1 MPAVNPTRIK
11 GQIEELIK
19 VYHTPRVFHRRLQD
33 LFSLYA
39 NRVLHQG
46 DTPQPVIVSPKYH
59 LPPPLIRQLHTDLKP
74 RIIKSPH
81 ASLELGDEL
90 WPDPHYEIKQLAIYM
105 LGHVVLDEPDPIII
119 RIKNWLD
126 PELDD
131 GLKSD
136 LLSTG
141 TMTLQNKF
149 PAAWENLIQFLLNHK
164 DPTMIAY
171 GLRGLQASFERSDF
185 NNFPQAFRLLS
196 PIIQK
201 PDSSCMEELQNL
213 VETLIHLSPTETAF
227 FIKQS
232 LSISRSTETTRLIKR
247 ILPLFPDKIREDIK
261 SSINL

>member
-1 MPAVNPTRIK
+1 MPAVIPARIK

-46 DTPQPVIVSPKYH
+46 DTSQPVTVSPKYH
-59 LPPPLIRQLHTDLKP
+59 LPPPLIRQLHADLKP
-74 RIIKSPH
+74 RIVKSPH
-81 ASLELGDEL
+81 ASLELAEEL
-90 WPDPHYEIKQLAIYM
+90 WPDPHYEIKQLAIFM
-105 LGHVVLDEPDPIII
+105 LGNVVLNEPDPILTRLI
-119 RIKNWLD
+119 NWLD
-126 PELDD
+126 PELDE

-136 LLSTG
+136 LLSIG
-141 TMTLQNKF
+141 TLTLQNKF
-149 PAAWENLIQFLLNHK
+149 PAAWENLIQSLLDHK

-171 GLRGLQASFERSDF
+171 GLRGLQTSFKRSDF

-213 VETLIHLSPTETAF
+213 VEALIKLSPIETAF

-232 LSISRSTETTRLIKR
+232 LSISRSAETTRLIKR
-247 ILPLFPDKIREDIK
+247 ILPSFPERIRENIK

>member
-11 GQIEELIK
+11 GQIEELINA
-19 VYHTPRVFHRRLQD
+19 YHIPRVFHRRLQD

-46 DTPQPVIVSPKYH
+46 DTPQPVTVSPKYH

-74 RIIKSPH
+74 RIIKSPQ
-81 ASLELGDEL
+81 ASLELADEL
-90 WPDPHYEIKQLAIYM
+90 WPDSYYEIKQLAIYI
-105 LGHVVLDEPDPIII
+105 LGHVTLNEPDPIII
-119 RIKNWLD
+119 RINNWLD
-126 PELDD
+126 AELDD

-141 TMTLQNKF
+141 TMTLQKKF

-164 DPTMIAY
+164 DQTMIAY
-171 GLRGLQASFERSDF
+171 GLRGLQANFERSDY
-185 NNFPQAFRLLS
+185 NNFPQTFRLLS

-201 PDSSCMEELQNL
+201 PDSSYMKEIENL
-213 VETLIHLSPTETAF
+213 VKTLINLSPTETAF

-232 LSISRSTETTRLIKR
+232 LSISRSAETTRLIKR
-247 ILPLFPDKIREDIK
+247 ILPLFPEKIREDIK

>member
-1 MPAVNPTRIK
+1 MPAINPTRIK

-19 VYHTPRVFHRRLQD
+19 AYHTPRVFHRRLQD

-46 DTPQPVIVSPKYH
+46 DTPQPVTISPKYH
-59 LPPPLIRQLHTDLKP
+59 LPPPLIRQLYADIKP
-74 RIIKSPH
+74 RIMKSPH
-81 ASLELGDEL
+81 ASLELAEEL
-90 WPDPHYEIKQLAIYM
+90 WTDPHYEIKQLAIFM
-105 LGHVVLDEPDPIII
+105 LGHVVLDEPDPILT

-141 TMTLQNKF
+141 TKTLQNKF
-149 PAAWENLIQFLLNHK
+149 PPVWENLIQFLLNHK

-171 GLRGLQASFERSDF
+171 GLRGLQASFERSNF

-201 PDSSCMEELQNL
+201 PDSSCLEELENL
-213 VETLIHLSPTETAF
+213 VVTLIDLSPTETAF

-232 LSISRSTETTRLIKR
+232 LSISQSTETTRLIKR
-247 ILPLFPDKIREDIK
+247 ILPLFPEKIREDIK